1 MVVPQATRHT
11 SVQHRASTKSEGK
24 GRSPAMRGGG
34 ATDSPSRTHAG
45 AGARAPELP
54 PPPAVTHPEAVEIS
68 WLLPWSFLGVKQM
81 HLGQGCPSAC
91 RSAGRA
97 EKGLGPFARDGPRT
111 WWAVRSHS
119 AENSTLQKWEP
130 VSSRDRQRPEP
141 PDTLHRLSP
150 RPPAR
155 LGGEGL
161 SRSLPVPLPVVARPG
176 LCLSEGRDPQKA
188 GSCHVVTRGLG
199 MSWREA
205 REETVARV
213 RPRGRVELPPR
224 PPEGLLVPYLLCF
237 SRSPLQ

>member
-1 MVVPQATRHT
+1 MTPKCTRGPGQRPRRAGSELGRILPLGSFRSRPGAHGEAVRTVVPQATRHT
-11 SVQHRASTKSEGK
+11 SVQHRASTKSEGE

-91 RSAGRA
+91 RLAGRA

-111 WWAVRSHS
+111 WWAVCSRS

-176 LCLSEGRDPQKA
+176 LCLS
-188 GSCHVVTRGLG
+188 
-199 MSWREA
+199 
-205 REETVARV
+205 
-213 RPRGRVELPPR
+213 
-224 PPEGLLVPYLLCF
+224 F
-237 SRSPLQ
+237 